1 MAQVRYAL
9 RDGDGTSTGGILVA
23 DSSFLFSHHVKTVAL
38 EGATA
43 TCPACESHG
52 PVHNDCVPNFVFMGR
67 RLLVSGARVYCKCA
81 EPPWVNPSQ
90 SNFTIEVLA
99 ESGQDEGQGKAR
111 RSSSMAQTLA
121 SVNARHAT
129 LSETGAPK
137 ATQDDRH
144 FIEVSIFDSRIVSMG
159 SQFGHA
165 SIAFRSDDV
174 VYSRAPARYMR
185 GNFNEYLRSNRTFRE
200 VIGVELWITR
210 SEEIVLRDELE
221 RRVAENDP
229 YNILANSCSS
239 NVADV
244 LGLIGILAM
253 DPRGIPLSTPAD
265 MLATLRRSDRF
276 VREYKYG
283 IQPRTAQPTRHKPQ
297 VEAKPRSRQ
306 RGWLSRL
313 FGRRP

>member
-1 MAQVRYAL
+1 MADIRYAL
-9 RDGDGTSTGGILVA
+9 RDGDATTTGGVLIA
-23 DSSFLFSHHVKTVAL
+23 KGFFFTHHGKTVAL
-38 EGATA
+38 EGDTA
-43 TCPACESHG
+43 TCPACKAQG
-52 PVHNDCVPNFVFMGR
+52 RVYNDCTPNFDVMGM

-81 EPPWVNPSQ
+81 EPPRVIHSQ
-90 SNFTIEVLA
+90 QDFSIEVVA
-99 ESGQDEGQGKAR
+99 GTGRNPEEDVDERADSIIQP
-111 RSSSMAQTLA
+111 LA
-121 SVNARHAT
+121 SMTMRPANRADGH
-129 LSETGAPK
+129 APK
-137 ATQDDRH
+137 TIDADRRI
-144 FIEVSIFDSRIVSMG
+144 IEVSIFDSRLVSTG

-174 VYSRAPARYMR
+174 VYSRAPARYMK

-210 SEEIVLRDELE
+210 AEETVLRDELE
-221 RRVAENDP
+221 RRVAANDP
-229 YNILANSCSS
+229 YNILTNSCSS

-283 IQPRTAQPTRHKPQ
+283 IQARTARPMRNKPQ
-297 VEAKPRSRQ
+297 VESKPRNRK
-306 RGWLSRL
+306 RGWLYRL
-313 FGRRP
+313 FGGRS